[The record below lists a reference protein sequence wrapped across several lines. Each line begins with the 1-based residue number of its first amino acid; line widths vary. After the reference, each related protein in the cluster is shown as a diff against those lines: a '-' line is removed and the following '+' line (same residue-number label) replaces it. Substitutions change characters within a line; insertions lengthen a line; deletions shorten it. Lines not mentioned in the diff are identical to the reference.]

1 MRADSPRVLPP
12 DFTHRS
18 CRSSWRRSGQA
29 ILIDATGCRSG
40 AAIAIDRENAY
51 LRHADPKP
59 DARGTY
65 QMFTLSR
72 PGRLLLFA
80 GSAVALFLITV
91 AAPPV
96 AQATDWPEGQTRSP
110 SSRAK
115 SKFTPNKLT
124 FRRGIPYRLHVA
136 EPRQGNARIQR
147 RRALQDRQD
156 QQSDRPQR
164 RQDRARPAPGET
176 KDLYFIPRQA
186 GHFKLVCPDHD
197 WAGMTGEITVE

>member
-1 MRADSPRVLPP
+1 
-12 DFTHRS
+12 
-18 CRSSWRRSGQA
+18 
-29 ILIDATGCRSG
+29 LIDATGCRSG

-59 DARGTY
+59 DARGPY
-65 QMFTLSR
+65 QMSTLSR

-91 AAPPV
+91 AAAPV
-96 AQATDWPEGQTRSP
+96 AKATDWKK
-110 SSRAK
+110 AK
-115 SKFTPNKLT
+115 EVSVVTTESKFTPNKLT
-124 FRRGIPYRLHVA
+124 FRRGIPYKLHVQNRGKEMHEFNAA
-136 EPRQGNARIQR
+136 ELFKTVKINNPNVLNADKTELVLR
-147 RRALQDRQD
+147 
-156 QQSDRPQR
+156 
-164 RQDRARPAPGET
+164 PGET